1 MDTRGV
7 VLVVDDEAGVRA
19 LIRRILEGA
28 GYGVLEAEN
37 GAEAL
42 KRLDSGAVFD
52 FLMADLDMPVMRGE
66 EMALRFRVRRP
77 ALRILYVTA
86 HIDSLMD
93 GRPLL
98 SDTEAFLE
106 KPFTA
111 AGLLEAVALL
121 KTGQIGNPPP
131 SAPRPRPGVWQFL
144 RQLSGTRRS
153 TASGPAPG

>member
-1 MDTRGV
+1 MTTRTT

-42 KRLDSGAVFD
+42 GVLDSGVNVD
-52 FLMADLDMPVMRGE
+52 FLMADLGMPVMRGE
-66 EMALRFRVRRP
+66 EMALRFRIRRP
-77 ALRILYVTA
+77 TLRILYVTA

-106 KPFTA
+106 KPFTGP
-111 AGLLEAVALL
+111 GLLEAVALL
-121 KTGQIGNPPP
+121 NTGQIRQPGAQ
-131 SAPRPRPGVWQFL
+131 SAEQPRSVFHQFFGRLL
-144 RQLSGTRRS
+144 RNHSANSGK
-153 TASGPAPG
+153 

>member
-121 KTGQIGNPPP
+121 KTGQIANLPT
-131 SAPRPRPGVWQFL
+131 APTARPGVWQFL
-144 RQLSGTRRS
+144 RQLSGSRRD
-153 TASGPAPG
+153 TA